1 MVSAFALA
9 LGQLTDPRVL
19 RILAKSMAVSLAIF
33 AVLGT
38 AGWFGIDWLL
48 QAAGLGTARFT
59 GGDEVRGLAA
69 LLAVLIGGWLLWRVV
84 ALAVLQFYADDV
96 VEAVEARHYP
106 AALASA
112 RPLGWRAELRNG
124 WRGAVRA
131 IAFNALALPFALVL
145 LVTGIGAAALFWLVN
160 SILIGRELA
169 DMVWLRHQHLPDA
182 PPPVGR
188 VQRLMLGGVVTAL
201 LLVPFA
207 NLLAPVIGA
216 AMATH
221 LVHRKGSPS
230 HAV

>member
-1 MVSAFALA
+1 MFSAFALA

-19 RILAKSMAVSLAIF
+19 RVLVKSIAVSVAIF

-48 QAAGLGTARFT
+48 QHAGLGSAKYT
-59 GGDEVRGLAA
+59 GVDELRGLAA
-69 LLAVLIGGWLLWRVV
+69 LLAVAFGGWLLWRMV
-84 ALAVLQFYADDV
+84 ALAVLQFYADDI

-106 AALASA
+106 SVLALA

-131 IAFNALALPFALVL
+131 ISFNLLATPFALVL
-145 LVTGIGAAALFWLVN
+145 LVTGVGAAAVFWLVN
-160 SILIGRELA
+160 SLLVGRELA
-169 DMVWLRHQHLPDA
+169 DMVWLRHQHVPNA
-182 PPPVGR
+182 PPPVGSLE
-188 VQRLMLGGVVTAL
+188 RLMLGGIVTAL

-221 LVHRKGSPS
+221 LVHRKGIRS
-230 HAV
+230 HAA